1 MKIIKDLVKKISDFF
16 YSIPRILFINFYKLF
31 TRAKVFNTKRLPRD
45 KSVILAINHTA
56 DADPIILLAAI
67 KKKICFIAESENFGN
82 WLTSFFMRKFAN
94 CVPVFKEQFSKNVK
108 SFKELFN
115 ISKNKNVFFGI
126 FPEGVL
132 NKKNGFKKLQK
143 GAAYFSYKTKLPI
156 IPIYMHNLNRGPD
169 SKKWIWIN
177 RITRGI
183 LSLIINAF
191 RKVNVFIGEPINPM
205 AETIIED
212 FKDFTDPGTY
222 KKIIDNIN
230 EALEKEFLEL
240 ESEANDLFGT
250 SKEEDTSG
258 TNLVDDNL
266 VDDGLVDN
274 LTENPKKLNS

>member
-1 MKIIKDLVKKISDFF
+1 MKKISDFF
-16 YSIPRILFINFYKLF
+16 YSIPGILFINFYKLF
-31 TRAKVFNTKRLPRD
+31 TRTRIFNTKRLPRD

-82 WLTSFFMRKFAN
+82 WLTRFFMRKFAN

-126 FPEGVL
+126 FPEGIL
-132 NKKNGFKKLQK
+132 NKKTGFKQFRN
-143 GAAYFSYKTKLPI
+143 GAAYLSYKTKLPI
-156 IPIYMHNLNRGPD
+156 IPVYIHNTNRGPE
-169 SKKWIWIN
+169 SEKWIWTN

-183 LSLIINAF
+183 ISLIMNTF
-191 RKVNVFIGEPINPM
+191 RKIHIFIGEPINPI
-205 AETIIED
+205 AENIIEE

-222 KKIIDNIN
+222 KKIINNIN

-240 ESEANDLFGT
+240 ANEADDLFGT
-250 SKEEDTSG
+250 GDEELPQDTALSKEEQ
-258 TNLVDDNL
+258 
-266 VDDGLVDN
+266 
-274 LTENPKKLNS
+274 

>member
-1 MKIIKDLVKKISDFF
+1 MAGNLRKKISDFF

-31 TRAKVFNTKRLPRD
+31 TRTRVFNTKRLPGG

-94 CVPVFKEQFSKNVK
+94 CVPVFKKQFSKNVK
-108 SFKELFN
+108 SFKELFH
-115 ISKNKNVFFGI
+115 ISRDKNVFLGI
-126 FPEGVL
+126 FPEGML
-132 NKKNGFKKLQK
+132 NKKKGFKKFK
-143 GAAYFSYKTKLPI
+143 NGAAYLSYKTKLPI
-156 IPIYMHNLNRGPD
+156 IPIYLHNTNRGTN
-169 SKKWIWIN
+169 SKRWILTN

-183 LSLIINAF
+183 ISITINAF
-191 RKVNVFIGEPINPM
+191 RKTNIFIGEPINSVK
-205 AETIIED
+205 ENIIED
-212 FKDFTDPGTY
+212 FKEFTRPGTY
-222 KKIIDNIN
+222 KEIINNIN

-240 ESEANDLFGT
+240 ESEADVLFGT

-258 TNLVDDNL
+258 TNLVD
-266 VDDGLVDN
+266 N

>member
-1 MKIIKDLVKKISDFF
+1 MARNLIKKISDFF

-31 TRAKVFNTKRLPRD
+31 TRTRVFNTKRLPRR

-67 KKKICFIAESENFGN
+67 KKKIFFIAESENFGN

-94 CVPVFKEQFSKNVK
+94 CVPVFKKQLAKNVK
-108 SFKELFN
+108 SFKELFYILN
-115 ISKNKNVFFGI
+115 KKNVFFGI
-126 FPEGVL
+126 FPEGEL
-132 NKKNGFKKLQK
+132 NKKAGFKKFKK

-156 IPIYMHNLNRGPD
+156 IPIYMHNTNRGPD

-183 LSLIINAF
+183 LSIIINTF
-191 RKVNVFIGEPINPM
+191 RKINIFIGEPIHPM
-205 AETIIED
+205 AENIIED

-222 KKIIDNIN
+222 RKIINNIN
-230 EALEKEFLEL
+230 KALEEEFLEL
-240 ESEANDLFGT
+240 ASEADDLFGT

-258 TNLVDDNL
+258 TNLVDDDL

>member
-1 MKIIKDLVKKISDFF
+1 MAGNLIKKISDFF

-31 TRAKVFNTKRLPRD
+31 TRTRVFNTKRLAGR

-94 CVPVFKEQFSKNVK
+94 CVPVFKEQFLKNVK
-108 SFKELFN
+108 SFKELFH
-115 ISKNKNVFFGI
+115 ISKNKNVFLGI
-126 FPEGVL
+126 FPEGAL
-132 NKKNGFKKLQK
+132 NKKNGFKKFK
-143 GAAYFSYKTKLPI
+143 NGAAYLSYKTKLPI
-156 IPIYMHNLNRGPD
+156 IPIYMHNTNRGTD
-169 SKKWIWIN
+169 SKRWILTN

-183 LSLIINAF
+183 ISLIINAF
-191 RKVNVFIGEPINPM
+191 RKTNIFIGEPINPV
-205 AETIIED
+205 AENIIED
-212 FKDFTDPGTY
+212 FKEFADPGTY
-222 KKIIDNIN
+222 KKIINNIN

-240 ESEANDLFGT
+240 ASEADDLFGT

-258 TNLVDDNL
+258 ANL

>member
-1 MKIIKDLVKKISDFF
+1 MKIIKDLIKKISDFF
-16 YSIPRILFINFYKLF
+16 YSVPVILFINFYKLF
-31 TRAKVFNTKRLPRD
+31 TRTRVFNTKRLPRG

-67 KKKICFIAESENFGN
+67 KRKICFIAESENFGN

-94 CVPVFKEQFSKNVK
+94 CVPVFKEQLTKNVK
-108 SFKELFN
+108 SFKELFYILN
-115 ISKNKNVFFGI
+115 KKNVFFGI
-126 FPEGVL
+126 FPEGEL
-132 NKKNGFKKLQK
+132 NKKAGFKPFYK

-191 RKVNVFIGEPINPM
+191 RKINIFIGEPINPI
-205 AETIIED
+205 AESIIED

-230 EALEKEFLEL
+230 NALEKEFLEL
-240 ESEANDLFGT
+240 ESEADDLFGT
-250 SKEEDTSG
+250 NEEEKPTDAELSKEEH
-258 TNLVDDNL
+258 
-266 VDDGLVDN
+266 
-274 LTENPKKLNS
+274 